1 MRDLAHVLFLL
12 ADHDALNAAFR
23 LDAGIDQV
31 VGLDATEL
39 SDARK
44 ALFVDRFDHKTELI
58 HVCGQNNALS
68 VSLLVRNEVAE
79 AVYPHFVHMIPD
91 LILNVLRN
99 LGFTAGRS
107 VYFTN
112 LFCQL
117 AVEFHIKISL
127 VNVKFMGEGA
137 PLPPIN
143 SGNGC
148 MMAYDYLPSEA

>member
-31 VGLDATEL
+31 VGLDAAEL
-39 SDARK
+39 ADARK

-68 VSLLVRNEVAE
+68 VSLLVRNEVAK

-99 LGFTAGRS
+99 LGFAAGRS
-107 VYFTN
+107 VHFTN

-117 AVEFHIKISL
+117 AVEFHIKVSL
-127 VNVKFMGEGA
+127 VNVKFMGEGVS
-137 PLPPIN
+137 PP
-143 SGNGC
+143 
-148 MMAYDYLPSEA
+148 P

>member
-31 VGLDATEL
+31 VGLDAAEL
-39 SDARK
+39 ADARK

-58 HVCGQNNALS
+58 HVRGQNNALS

-127 VNVKFMGEGA
+127 INVKFMGEGVS
-137 PLPPIN
+137 PPPPIQE
-143 SGNGC
+143 
-148 MMAYDYLPSEA
+148 MVL